1 MKIQD
6 AINLAIDNIKKEG
19 TTDVEVFLRPF
30 ELDMIKGKVEDDVKQ
45 KVKES
50 FKQNNIKSLKVSP
63 ISHVLVPKKELFDFR
78 KCAHIQPLDEIKYLG
93 LVLQLASK
101 IEKARINK
109 SKNRVF
115 SYRFSPQKG
124 YLFDPRYNFTSFRE
138 FVSKQSKK
146 SNIDVVVSC
155 DISNFY
161 DRLNLHRLECILVSI
176 EGSDKKVVQQIN
188 ELLLFW
194 SNRDSYGLPVGSN
207 ASRIL
212 AEASLIEVDNYLLS

>member
-101 IEKARINK
+101 IKKARINK
-109 SKNRVF
+109 SKKFICFLVKTSN
-115 SYRFSPQKG
+115 SNY
-124 YLFDPRYNFTSFRE
+124 YL
-138 FVSKQSKK
+138 
-146 SNIDVVVSC
+146 
-155 DISNFY
+155 
-161 DRLNLHRLECILVSI
+161 
-176 EGSDKKVVQQIN
+176 
-188 ELLLFW
+188 
-194 SNRDSYGLPVGSN
+194 
-207 ASRIL
+207 
-212 AEASLIEVDNYLLS
+212 